1 MNRAILLSIV
11 MITCS
16 ISNVFMFEQQNSLD
30 EENKDLSSARNPSN
44 LVISPS
50 SGSHFGGDNITLTG
64 SGFSSFFPAADPWEN
79 FTIDSSANVGQYS
92 SIVADSNS
100 ELHIAYHD
108 ATNGHLKYASNTGG
122 SWNHYPIDN
131 AAGQYIGRYTSI
143 DVDSNDKVHIS
154 YGNLNSWDLKYA
166 TNVAGSWSRSTIDD
180 GGSNGQAGMYSSL
193 EIDSN
198 DVIHVSYWARN
209 MDLKHATKSA
219 SSGGTWSDY
228 TVEWGSITGEWT
240 SIALDSNNKPWI
252 SYVSETWDRLELAH
266 KSGSST
272 TTWGDSTVDSG
283 GNGEIDNGTSIAI
296 DSNDAK
302 HIVYYDDENGD
313 LKYADKNTHTNLWQ
327 NNVVDSSGDVGK
339 FPSLAIDSQDNLHV
353 AYYDNGNQQLK
364 YAFNDGSSWNI
375 STLDTSGGMHP
386 SVTID
391 SNDNIYISYYDDTNS
406 NLKVIQNI
414 VNSNDPLGEVD
425 VEFIGYGN
433 VTGTVLDDE
442 TITFSS
448 PPGNI
453 DGEVVNLAVW
463 LENGS
468 KVDLSVAFEYE
479 TYDSD
484 GDGIPN
490 TLDDCPQTYGDSTI
504 DQTGCPDNDSDGY
517 SNSGDA
523 FPNDPS
529 QFSDYDGDGCGD
541 NPSGANPDE
550 FPYDSTQCSDTD
562 GDGYGDNI
570 SGNGADKFPL
580 DSSQWNDTDG
590 DGYGDNPLGNNSDD
604 CPDESG
610 NSTFPGLGC
619 PDWDGDGHANTF
631 DAFPNDANETHDS
644 DSDGVGDNAD
654 EFPLNALEQFDFDG
668 DGVGDNADA
677 FPEDANESVD
687 SDGDGVGDN
696 SDEFPSDPNESMDT
710 DGDGIGD
717 NADEY
722 PTVDN
727 FLDSDDDGILDLQD
741 AFPTDATQTNDS
753 DGDGYGD
760 NQSGNNPDLFP
771 SLSTQWADSDGDGYG
786 DNWGNSSWN
795 DTRLMVWPGQYV
807 EGAEFA
813 DHCPTVSGNSTADEF
828 LGCSDGDGDGIA
840 DQYDEVNGTIPQD
853 SDSDGVVDSEDLC
866 EGTEEGATVDETGCE
881 ITTQSEE
888 ESSDSDSDTE
898 ESFIESLLSG
908 DRDTVTTTVGFGA
921 IILAILAIL
930 QTNMVAAMLPEAFKW
945 VQVLRR
951 SHKLTA
957 EEEKELIYLQS
968 LVQAY
973 YYDSNMLNH
982 ELEQL
987 RADLTGRYTNN
998 EIKKKTR
1005 EKIVTL
1011 IEDLQRMDE
1020 TQLGAI
1026 ANSEAYFG
1034 LGDTTDASER
1044 TELLEQELAM
1054 RSYDEVAVVAPA
1066 VAAAASHPDA
1076 SIVGSVSPEDG
1087 HEYLEHPAGSGVWY
1101 YRNQVTKQWE
1111 KWA

>member
-1 MNRAILLSIV
+1 MRFAALFLSLI
-11 MITCS
+11 MTLSTTFCII
-16 ISNVFMFEQQNSLD
+16 ISFEESDSLD
-30 EENKDLSSARNPSN
+30 KELDKLEGGGSTTWVL
-44 LVISPS
+44 SPS
-50 SGSHFGGDNITLTG
+50 SGSHFGGTNLTLTG
-64 SGFSSFFPAADPWEN
+64 SDFSSFFPNASPWEN
-79 FTIDSSANVGQYS
+79 FTIDSSADVGKFS
-92 SIVADSNS
+92 SIVADSNG
-100 ELHIAYHD
+100 ELHISYRD
-108 ATNGHLKYASNTGG
+108 ATNGHLKYASNAGG
-122 SWNHYPIDN
+122 TWTNYPIDN
-131 AAGQYIGRYTSI
+131 GGGHIGRYTSI

-180 GGSNGQAGMYSSL
+180 GGTGQAGMYSSL
-193 EIDSN
+193 VIDSN
-198 DVIHVSYWARN
+198 DLIHVSYWGRSF
-209 MDLKHATKSA
+209 DLKYATKSA
-219 SSGGTWSDY
+219 ATGGTWADEI
-228 TVEWGSITGEWT
+228 VEWGYMTGEWT
-240 SIALDSNNKPWI
+240 SIALDSNDKPFF
-252 SYVSETWDRLELAH
+252 SHCDETYDRLELGY
-266 KSGSST
+266 KSGSSWVT
-272 TTWGDSTVDSG
+272 PTIDSG
-283 GNGEIDNGTSIAI
+283 SSGEIDNGTSIAI

-302 HIVYYDDENGD
+302 HIVYYDDDNGN
-313 LKYADKNTHTNLWQ
+313 LRYADYNTQTNLWQ
-327 NNVVDSSGDVGK
+327 NTVLDSNGDVGK
-339 FPSLAIDSQDNLHV
+339 YPSIAIDSQDNLHV
-353 AYYDNGNQQLK
+353 AYYDNGNQKLK
-364 YAFNDGSSWNI
+364 YAHHNGTSWSF
-375 STLDTSGGMHP
+375 STLDESGGMHP

-406 NLKVIQNI
+406 NLKMIQHI
-414 VNSNDPLGEVD
+414 VNSNDPLGEVQ
-425 VEFIGYGN
+425 VEFVGYGN

-442 TITFSS
+442 IITFTS

-453 DGEVVNLAVW
+453 DGEVVDLVIW

-468 KVDLSVAFEYE
+468 KIDLSVSFEYE

-490 TLDDCPQTYGDSTI
+490 TSDDCPQTYGDSTI
-504 DQTGCPDNDSDGY
+504 DLTGCPDNDGDGY
-517 SNSGDA
+517 SNSGDD
-523 FPNDPS
+523 FPDDPS

-541 NPSGANPDE
+541 NPSGVNADA
-550 FPYDSTQCSDTD
+550 FPYDTTQCTDSDS
-562 GDGYGDNI
+562 DGYGDNL
-570 SGNGADKFPL
+570 SGNSPDHFPS

-590 DGYGDNPLGNNSDD
+590 DGFGDNPLGNNSDN
-604 CPDESG
+604 CPLEAG
-610 NSTFPGLGC
+610 NSTMPGLGC
-619 PDWDGDGHANTF
+619 LDSDGDGYANTF
-631 DAFPNDANETHDS
+631 DAFPYDASETHDT
-644 DSDGVGDNAD
+644 DSDGVGDNSDA
-654 EFPLNALEQFDFDG
+654 FPVNAMEQFDIDG
-668 DGVGDNADA
+668 DGIGDNADA

-696 SDEFPSDPNESMDT
+696 SDAFPDDANESIDS

-727 FLDSDDDGILDLQD
+727 FLDSDDDGILDLED
-741 AFPTDATQTNDS
+741 AFPEDSTQNNDS

-760 NQSGNNPDLFP
+760 NQSGNNPDIFP
-771 SLSTQWADSDGDGYG
+771 NLATQWADSDSDGYG

-807 EGAEFA
+807 EGAEQS
-813 DHCPTVSGNSTADEF
+813 DHCPTIGGNSTVDGF

-840 DQYDEVNGTIPQD
+840 DQYDEVNGTLPQD
-853 SDSDGVVDSEDLC
+853 SDSDGVLDAEDLC
-866 EGTEEGATVDETGCE
+866 PDTTEGVSVDENGCE
-881 ITTQSEE
+881 ITSQSGDE
-888 ESSDSDSDTE
+888 SDSESD
-898 ESFIESLLSG
+898 ESFIESLFSG
-908 DRDTVTTTVGFGA
+908 DSDTVTTTVGFGA
-921 IILAILAIL
+921 IMLAIIALL

-951 SHKLTA
+951 SHKLTG

-973 YYDSNMLNH
+973 YYDSNMLNQ

-1054 RSYDEVAVVAPA
+1054 RTYDEAAVVAPA
-1066 VAAAASHPDA
+1066 VAAAASYPDA
-1076 SIVGSVSPEDG
+1076 SIVGGISPEDG
-1087 HEYLEHPAGSGVWY
+1087 HEYLEHPTGSGEWY
-1101 YRNQVTKQWE
+1101 YRNQETKQWE
-1111 KWA
+1111 KWQ

>member
-1 MNRAILLSIV
+1 MLLEEYNGESPKE
-11 MITCS
+11 
-16 ISNVFMFEQQNSLD
+16 ISHYE
-30 EENKDLSSARNPSN
+30 SARNPSWA
-44 LVISPS
+44 ISPA

-64 SGFSSFFPAADPWEN
+64 SGFSSFFPTPDPWEN

-108 ATNGHLKYASNTGG
+108 ATSGHLKYASNTGG

-131 AAGQYIGRYTSI
+131 GAGQYIGRYTSI
-143 DVDSNDKVHIS
+143 DVDSNDNVHIS

-219 SSGGTWSDY
+219 ASGGTWSDY

-272 TTWGDSTVDSG
+272 TTWGDSVVDSG
-283 GNGEIDNGTSIAI
+283 GSGEIDNGTSIAI

-353 AYYDNGNQQLK
+353 AYYDNGNQKLK
-364 YAFNDGSSWNI
+364 YAHHNGTSW
-375 STLDTSGGMHP
+375 STTTLDESGGMHP
-386 SVTID
+386 SLTID
-391 SNDNIYISYYDDTNS
+391 SNDNIFISYYDDTNS

-414 VNSNDPLGEVD
+414 VNSNEPLGEVQI
-425 VEFIGYGN
+425 EFAGYGN
-433 VTGTVLDDE
+433 VTATVLDDE
-442 TITFSS
+442 TMTFTS
-448 PPGNI
+448 PAGNI
-453 DGEVVNLAVW
+453 DGEVVSLTIW

-468 KVDLSVAFEYE
+468 EVDVPVTFEYE

-490 TLDDCPQTYGDSTI
+490 TSDDCPQSYGDSTI

-523 FPNDPS
+523 FPNDPT
-529 QFSDYDGDGCGD
+529 QFSDYDQDGCGD
-541 NPSGANPDE
+541 NPSGVNSDE
-550 FPYDSTQCSDTD
+550 FPYDATQCTDAD
-562 GDGYGDNI
+562 GDGYGDNT
-570 SGNGADKFPL
+570 SGNNPDAFPS
-580 DSSQWNDTDG
+580 DSTQWNDTDG
-590 DGYGDNPLGNNSDD
+590 DGYGDNPLGIDPDN
-604 CPDESG
+604 CPNEYG

-619 PDWDGDGHANTF
+619 LDSDGDGHANTF
-631 DAFPNDANETHDS
+631 DAFPFDKNETHDT

-668 DGVGDNADA
+668 DGIGNNADA

-687 SDGDGVGDN
+687 
-696 SDEFPSDPNESMDT
+696 T

-717 NADEY
+717 NSDEY
-722 PTVDN
+722 PLVDN
-727 FLDSDDDGILDLQD
+727 FLDTDEDGILDLDD
-741 AFPTDATQTNDS
+741 AFPADSTQTNDS

-760 NQSGNNPDLFP
+760 NQTGNNPDLFP
-771 SLSTQWADSDGDGYG
+771 ALSSQWADSDGDGYG

-795 DTRLMVWPGQYV
+795 DTRLFVWPGQFI
-807 EGAEFA
+807 EGAKLS
-813 DHCPTVSGNSTADEF
+813 DHCPTTNGNSTADDF
-828 LGCSDGDGDGIA
+828 FGCSDGDGDGIP
-840 DQYDEVNGTIPQD
+840 DQYDEVNGTIPLD
-853 SDSDGVVDSEDLC
+853 TDSDGVLDSEDLC
-866 EGTEEGATVDETGCE
+866 AETTEGVTVDENGCE
-881 ITTQSEE
+881 IKTQYEE
-888 ESSDSDSDTE
+888 ESDSGTE
-898 ESFIESLLSG
+898 ESFIESLMSG

-921 IILAILAIL
+921 IVLAILALL

-951 SHKLTA
+951 SHKLTG
-957 EEEKELIYLQS
+957 EEIKELTFLQS

-973 YYDSNMLNH
+973 YYDSGMLNQ

-1011 IEDLQRMDE
+1011 IEDLQGMNE
-1020 TQLGAI
+1020 NQLAAI

-1034 LGDTTDASER
+1034 LAETIDVSER
-1044 TELLEQELAM
+1044 SELLEQELAM
-1054 RSYDEVAVVAPA
+1054 RTHEVPPVVALA
-1066 VAAAASHPDA
+1066 TDATHPDA
-1076 SIVGSVSPEDG
+1076 SIVGGISPEDG

-1101 YRNQVTKQWE
+1101 YRNQATSQWE

>member
-1 MNRAILLSIV
+1 MRFA
-11 MITCS
+11 
-16 ISNVFMFEQQNSLD
+16 VFMLTLLMASSTTFCIAFNVEESDLLD
-30 EENKDLSSARNPSN
+30 AEFSELESGGSTTW
-44 LVISPS
+44 VISPS

-64 SGFSSFFPAADPWEN
+64 SDFSSFFSAGDLWDN
-79 FTIDSSANVGQYS
+79 FTIDSSADVGTFS
-92 SIVADSNS
+92 SIVADSNG
-100 ELHIAYHD
+100 ELHIAYRD
-108 ATNGHLKYASNTGG
+108 VTNGHLKYASNAGG
-122 SWNHYPIDN
+122 SWTSYPIDN
-131 AAGQYIGRYTSI
+131 GGGYIGRYTSI

-154 YGNLNSWDLKYA
+154 YGNLNTWDLRYA
-166 TNVAGSWSRSTIDD
+166 TNVAGSWTRSTIDN

-228 TVEWGSITGEWT
+228 TVDWGSITGEWT
-240 SIALDSNNKPWI
+240 SIALDSNNRPWI
-252 SYVSETWDRLELAH
+252 SFVSETWDRLELAH

-272 TTWGDSTVDSG
+272 TTWSDSIVDSG
-283 GNGEIDNGTSIAI
+283 SSGEIDNGTSIAI

-302 HIVYYDDENGD
+302 HIVYYDDDNGD
-313 LKYADKNTHTNLWQ
+313 LRYADYNTQTNLWQ
-327 NNVVDSSGDVGK
+327 NAILDSSGDVGK
-339 FPSLAIDSQDNLHV
+339 FPSIAIDSQDNLHV
-353 AYYDNGNQQLK
+353 AYYDNGNQELK
-364 YAFNDGSSWNI
+364 YAHNDGSSWNI

-386 SVTID
+386 SITID

-406 NLKVIQNI
+406 NLKMIQHI
-414 VNSNDPLGEVD
+414 VNSNDPLGEVQ
-425 VEFIGYGN
+425 VEFVGYGN

-442 TITFSS
+442 TITFTS

-453 DGEVVNLAVW
+453 DGEVVDLAIW
-463 LENGS
+463 LANGS
-468 KVDLSVAFEYE
+468 KIDLSVSFEYE

-490 TLDDCPQTYGDSTI
+490 TSDDCPQAYGDSTI
-504 DQTGCPDNDSDGY
+504 DLTGCPDNDGDGY

-529 QFSDYDGDGCGD
+529 QFSDYDNDGCGD
-541 NPSGANPDE
+541 NPEGVNPDQ
-550 FPYDSTQCSDTD
+550 FPYDTTQCTDSDS
-562 GDGYGDNI
+562 DGYGDNI
-570 SGNGADKFPL
+570 NGNNPDFFPS

-590 DGYGDNPLGNNSDD
+590 DGFGDNPLGNNPDG
-604 CPDESG
+604 CPSEYG

-619 PDWDGDGHANTF
+619 LDSDGDGHANTF
-631 DAFPNDANETHDS
+631 DAFPFDANETHDT

-654 EFPLNALEQFDFDG
+654 AFPLNGMEQFDIDG
-668 DGVGDNADA
+668 DGIGDNSDA

-696 SDEFPSDPNESMDT
+696 SDAFPDDASESMDS

-722 PTVDN
+722 PLVDN
-727 FLDSDDDGILDLQD
+727 FLDSDEDGILDLED
-741 AFPTDATQTNDS
+741 AFPEDSTQNNDS

-760 NQSGNNPDLFP
+760 NQSGNDPDMFP
-771 SLSTQWADSDGDGYG
+771 NLPTQWADSDGDGYG
-786 DNWGNSSWN
+786 DNWGNASWN
-795 DTRLMVWPGQYV
+795 ETRLFVWPGQFI
-807 EGAEFA
+807 EGAEQS
-813 DHCPTVSGNSTADEF
+813 DHCPDTTGNSTADGF
-828 LGCSDGDGDGIA
+828 FGCSDGDGDGIA
-840 DQYDEVNGTIPQD
+840 DQYDEVNGTLPQD
-853 SDSDGVVDSEDLC
+853 SDSDGVLDGEDLC
-866 EGTEEGATVDETGCE
+866 PDTTEGVSVDENGCE
-881 ITTQSEE
+881 ITTQSEDE
-888 ESSDSDSDTE
+888 SDSETD
-898 ESFIESLLSG
+898 ESFIESLFSG
-908 DRDTVTTTVGFGA
+908 DSDTVTTTVGFGA
-921 IILAILAIL
+921 IMLAIVALL

-951 SHKLTA
+951 SHKLTG
-957 EEEKELIYLQS
+957 EEMKELTYLQS

-973 YYDSNMLNH
+973 YYDSSMLNQ

-1011 IEDLQRMDE
+1011 IDDLQRMDE

-1034 LGDTTDASER
+1034 LADTTDVSER

-1054 RSYDEVAVVAPA
+1054 RDYDQTPVVAPA
-1066 VAAAASHPDA
+1066 VVATHPDA
-1076 SIVGSVSPEDG
+1076 SIVGGISPEDG
-1087 HEYLEHPAGSGVWY
+1087 HEYLEHPAGSGEWY
-1101 YRNQVTKQWE
+1101 YRNQETREWE
-1111 KWA
+1111 RWQ